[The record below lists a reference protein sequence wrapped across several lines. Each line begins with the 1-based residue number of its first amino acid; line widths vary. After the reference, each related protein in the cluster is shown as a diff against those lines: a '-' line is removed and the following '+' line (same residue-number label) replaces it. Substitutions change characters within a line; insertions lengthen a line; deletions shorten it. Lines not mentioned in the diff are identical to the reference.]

1 MESLFPA
8 LVAVAAITLTYF
20 MCLRPMRRG
29 KCMITPRQ
37 DAGQA
42 DSERDS
48 EIARLRAEVADL
60 RRDLDPSRSHSETT
74 PGAVGA
80 DSESSR

>member
-1 MESLFPA
+1 MEAVFPA

-20 MCLRPMRRG
+20 TCIRPMRRG
-29 KCMITPRQ
+29 QCGMTPGQ
-37 DAGQA
+37 PAGAA
-42 DSERDS
+42 DSERDT

-60 RRDLDPSRSHSETT
+60 HRSQEESRLRPEST

-80 DSESSR
+80 TGASLH